1 MRPNETAARLPASGI
16 REIMELALRRPG
28 AIRLEIGDPDFDTP
42 PHVAEAAARAAADG
56 ATHYASTAGIPPLRA
71 ALAEKVLARNGFT
84 VEPEQVVVTQGATQG
99 IFTALAALAE
109 RGDEVLVPD
118 PAWPN
123 YLMMTRLLGLE
134 AVPYALT
141 ADTGFLPD
149 VDRLAEL
156 VTPRTRVLLLNSP
169 SNPVG
174 TVADRDRVAALA
186 EFARARDLWLI
197 SDECYDEIVFDG
209 ACTSPAEFVPERTVS
224 AYSFSKT
231 YAMTGWRIGYLA
243 VPAGI
248 AGVVAKCQE
257 TVVACV
263 STPTQH
269 AALAALTGPQDRVA
283 EMRAAYRSR
292 RDLVVALAEEGGL
305 KLPTPTGAFYGW
317 VDIGRS
323 HPGAAHEFAVDLLTR
338 HGVAV
343 APGTAFGPAG
353 EGYVRLSLAA
363 AEEDLAEGVRRLA
376 LAVTGA

>member
-1 MRPNETAARLPASGI
+1 MRLNEAAARLPGSGI
-16 REIMELALRRPG
+16 REIMELALRRPD

-56 ATHYASTAGIPPLRA
+56 ATHYASTVGIPPLRV
-71 ALAEKVLARNGFT
+71 ALAEKVLARNGFA
-84 VEPEQVVVTQGATQG
+84 VAPEQVVVTQGATQG
-99 IFTALAALAE
+99 IFTALAALAN

-123 YLMMTRLLGLE
+123 YLMMTGLLGLD
-134 AVPYALT
+134 AVRYPLT

-156 VTPRTRVLLLNSP
+156 VTPRTRVLLVNSP

-174 TVADRDRVAALA
+174 TVADRDRIAALA
-186 EFARARDLWLI
+186 EFA
-197 SDECYDEIVFDG
+197 
-209 ACTSPAEFVPERTVS
+209 PERVVS

-263 STPTQH
+263 STPTRH

-305 KLPTPTGAFYGW
+305 ELPTPTGAFYGW

-323 HPGAAHEFAVDLLTR
+323 HPGAAHEFAVDLLAR

-353 EGYVRLSLAA
+353 EGYVRLSPAA
-363 AEEDLAEGVRRLA
+363 AGEDLAEGVRRLA